1 MKFQSREASISRQR
15 ASNRFKQRKHEEV
28 EIRQTGRKPSSTPH
42 GKVRRGTKSRRNI
55 EEADVLRSQKPAD
68 HHEEDATP
76 EGRLNNKR
84 RVIGITGLGVFSSLF
99 LCEKLKRENRGK
111 GEKHTIFFC

>member
-1 MKFQSREASISRQR
+1 MKKWRSDKPGETRE
-15 ASNRFKQRKHEEV
+15 KL
-28 EIRQTGRKPSSTPH
+28 GRKPSSTPH

-55 EEADVLRSQKPAD
+55 EEADMLRNQKPAD

-76 EGRLNNKR
+76 EGRPNNKR

-111 GEKHTIFFC
+111 GERNICFSSVNYIF